1 MGFEQKLRKVC
12 EKCSASSIKTYLQTI
27 KRLYRF
33 YDPDG
38 DIPDNGKWLSS
49 STVEKAYKELPFN
62 KRRHLSTAAVKSH
75 QAYKSSES
83 KSGKEWYQRMLDDQ
97 EEYQENR
104 NKNTATDSEQAK
116 FLKN

>member
-1 MGFEQKLRKVC
+1 MQVL
-12 EKCSASSIKTYLQTI
+12 TYIQTI

-38 DIPDNGKWLSS
+38 DMPDNGKWLSS
-49 STVEKAYKELPFN
+49 VKVEKSYKDLPFN
-62 KRRHLSTAAVKSH
+62 KRRILSTGAVKAH
-75 QAYKSSES
+75 QSYKSRDN
-83 KSGKEWYQRMLDDQ
+83 KNGKVWYQRKLDDQ

-116 FLKN
+116 FLKNGLGDVKKAATEFKR